1 MSSLVYGASGNRIS
15 NLAIFPRLFFAGTFF
30 GNLAHAV
37 TVPQSTLVH
46 EPRSAEHRLKNSSG
60 LLGAGN
66 GRYKVA
72 SFTSEKQSLS
82 SLAEATESVF
92 LALSTQQVAMDIELE
107 TLLNDNF
114 LDLCIR
120 S

>member
-1 MSSLVYGASGNRIS
+1 MSSLTYGASGNQTS
-15 NLAIFPRLFFAGTFF
+15 SLGIFPTLLFAGTFF

-37 TVPQSTLVH
+37 TVPQTMLVD
-46 EPRSAEHRLKNSSG
+46 EPRGAEYRLRNSCG

-72 SFTSEKQSLS
+72 SLASDRNSLS
-82 SLAEATESVF
+82 SLSEAAESVF
-92 LALSTQQVAMDIELE
+92 FSLSTRQVSMDIELE